1 MGFRGYA
8 CSILVR
14 DLQTGQAMIFAV
26 HAKTARMDEAE
37 GGFASVSSQIVR
49 MLRISEIHP
58 ADGAGA

>member
-1 MGFRGYA
+1 
-8 CSILVR
+8 
-14 DLQTGQAMIFAV
+14 MIFAV